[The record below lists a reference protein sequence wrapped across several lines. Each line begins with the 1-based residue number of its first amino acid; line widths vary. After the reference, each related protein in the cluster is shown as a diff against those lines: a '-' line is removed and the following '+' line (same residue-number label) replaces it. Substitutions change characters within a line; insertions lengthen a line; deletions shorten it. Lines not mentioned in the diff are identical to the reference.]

1 MIDLTAIDQETI
13 IARGQYATVRS
24 AHEDEKKRL
33 SILCGQLS
41 SAASQVLRFMQPDG
55 DATPEIG
62 GALDMLSVARETLS
76 KIEVCV
82 ADIETLAMQR
92 SALKQAAWGN
102 K

>member
-41 SAASQVLRFMQPDG
+41 SMSSQVLRYMQPGD
-55 DATPEIG
+55 DATPDLN
-62 GALDMLSVARETLS
+62 AVNDMLAAARKTLEE
-76 KIEVCV
+76 IEKCV
-82 ADIETLAMQR
+82 TNIEALAMQR
-92 SALKQAAWGN
+92 GALKSVAWGR